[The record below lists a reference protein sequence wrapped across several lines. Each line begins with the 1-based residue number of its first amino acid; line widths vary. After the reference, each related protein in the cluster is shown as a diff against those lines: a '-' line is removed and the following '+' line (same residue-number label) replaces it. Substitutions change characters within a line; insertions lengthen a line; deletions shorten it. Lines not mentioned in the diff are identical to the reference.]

1 MEIRL
6 FSASPSPSS
15 LILMDTPVDS
25 APVDSPPVLFEC
37 ISDEKGKLRVR
48 PISPGYYP
56 NANCQFP
63 RDLREVGRR
72 YSVHPRAVTL
82 VTSRGKWYYSV
93 RMRSAIQVL
102 NLDLDAV
109 PVSPTSIST
118 LEAAVKVKNLTIYE
132 DQTSPDCTI
141 CMESPKTT
149 IIIPCGHFY
158 TCATCTEKIQKCPIC
173 RCHITGRVNQSQ
185 MG

>member
-6 FSASPSPSS
+6 GISISHH
-15 LILMDTPVDS
+15 LNLNLTLMEQ
-25 APVDSPPVLFEC
+25 PVDSPRILFEC

-63 RDLREVGRR
+63 RDLREAGRR
-72 YSVHPRAVTL
+72 YSVEAYAVTL

-102 NLDLDAV
+102 DLDPNAV

-118 LEAAVKVKNLTIYE
+118 LEAAVKDLTIYE
-132 DQTSPDCTI
+132 DQTSSDCTI